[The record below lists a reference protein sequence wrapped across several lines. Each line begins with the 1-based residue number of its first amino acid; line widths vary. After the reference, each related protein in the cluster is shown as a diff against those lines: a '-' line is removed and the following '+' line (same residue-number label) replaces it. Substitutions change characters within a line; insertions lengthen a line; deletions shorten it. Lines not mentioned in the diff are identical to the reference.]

1 MRKGLLLS
9 GILLIFSLNYL
20 IANPNTG
27 NNPTAGRLTD
37 EAYLH
42 MLRSNQHTGKV
53 DQAHVL
59 EAANQVNRMVSF
71 KNQTNLTWT
80 PLGPD
85 NFGGKTKG
93 IIYDSRD
100 AQKITLFAGST
111 GGGIW
116 KTVNEGVTWQ
126 PVSNQ
131 NLNVSC
137 MVQAPNG
144 DIYVGTGD
152 GFGSHLLTGLVDM
165 NYTTGLMGSGI
176 WKSTNGTNFVQL
188 AATVPQL
195 NDNNAA
201 WAFINELA
209 VNSSGHIFAATN
221 AGLRYSTD
229 GGATWQMA
237 KDNASNELSQNA
249 TDVQAGSDGTLMASV
264 DNKLYVSKNG
274 NPQAFVLRSTAEA
287 TTLPVADVNRLELA
301 IAPSNP
307 NIMYASLINAFG
319 VQLGIYRSADKGD
332 SWSVILPA
340 TTSVN
345 PYNQRGLYNNH
356 ITVFPND
363 PDRIILGGVNLWQGR
378 RVLETG
384 LYAWD
389 VKSSS
394 GGSLFSPLYVHF
406 GQQRVVFKPGSNTV
420 FFAAT
425 DGGLFKGEVN
435 GDVYTYSNGNRNYM
449 TAHFYTVAPS
459 GGENRVLGGTQDQ
472 GTIFISGEGN
482 TIRQGEKLYTPTSA
496 GGSCV
501 VSTINPNAIV
511 VSSTAGSMQRSED
524 MAFTFSSQFLL
535 ATGFG
540 NPQAFRTPIALWES
554 YTNNNSRDSVT
565 FRARRNYSPGAQVKA
580 RSRNNDHPFVTNLP
594 AGVGLNQGD
603 TIRLKDPVS
612 TRLFI
617 AVANRL
623 WMTREF
629 LIFTKTPEWFE
640 ISNATV
646 GFVGIPQSIAYS
658 ADGNHLWVGMRD
670 GRLVRISNIALAFN
684 AQLANVSSPQCI
696 IATRQMQLL
705 VPGTST
711 PVSQAI
717 TSISVD
723 PKNPNN
729 VMVTLANYGNNH
741 YVFAT
746 TNGLDGNPTFTSKQG
761 NLPKMP
767 VYSGLLEMSNNG
779 LAIVGTEMGIFQTNN
794 VFDANPVWV
803 ADQNLANIPVMEL
816 KQQTIN
822 KTPDTLQLINVD
834 TLVRNFPGT
843 NNFGIIYA
851 ATFGRG
857 LMRCN
862 DFRKPVGVGE
872 QLISGNT
879 NSFPASVF
887 PTPAKGS
894 STLQFELPAEAN
906 LRLSIFNSAGQLMET
921 QSLGQLAPGSQ
932 KIQLNLQGYR
942 SGTYMLILDAGQQ
955 KSTVKF
961 LVY

>member
-9 GILLIFSLNYL
+9 GILLIFCFNHL
-20 IANPNTG
+20 ISNPVND
-27 NNPTAGRLTD
+27 NNPASAPLSD

-42 MLRSNQHTGKV
+42 MLRSNQHTGKL
-53 DQAHVL
+53 DPAHVL
-59 EAANQVNRMVSF
+59 EARNQVNRMVSN
-71 KNQTNLTWT
+71 KNQTNLNWT

-85 NFGGKTKG
+85 NYGGKTKA

-100 AQKITLFAGST
+100 PQKITLLAGST

-116 KTVNEGVTWQ
+116 RTVNEGVTWQ
-126 PVSNQ
+126 PVSSL
-131 NLNVSC
+131 NLTVSC

-152 GFGSHLLTGLVDM
+152 GFGAHLLTGLNDM
-165 NYTTGLMGSGI
+165 AYTTGFMGNGI
-176 WKSTNGTNFVQL
+176 WKSTDGTNFTQL
-188 AATVPQL
+188 PATVPQP

-209 VNSSGHIFAATN
+209 INSSGHIFAATN

-229 GGATWQMA
+229 GGNSWQIA
-237 KDNASNELSQNA
+237 KDNNGNDLSLNA
-249 TDVQAGSDGTLMASV
+249 TDVQVGSDGTLMAAV
-264 DNKLYVSKNG
+264 DNKVYISKNG
-274 NPQAFVLRSTAEA
+274 DPQAFVLRSTAESN
-287 TTLPVADVNRLELA
+287 TLPTADVSRVELA
-301 IAPSNP
+301 VAPSDP
-307 NIMYASLINAFG
+307 NIMYAVLINSFG
-319 VQLGIYRSADKGD
+319 IHLGIYRSGDKGD
-332 SWSVILPA
+332 TWSVILPA

-363 PDRIILGGVNLWQGR
+363 PNRIILGGVNLWQGR
-378 RVLETG
+378 RVLEAG

-389 VKSSS
+389 VVSSS
-394 GGSLFSPLYVHF
+394 AGSLFSPLYVHF
-406 GQQRVVFKPGSNTV
+406 GQQRVVFKPGSNTT
-420 FFAAT
+420 FFVAT
-425 DGGLFKGEVN
+425 DGGIFKGEVN
-435 GDVYTYSNGNRNYM
+435 GDLFNYSNGNRNYM
-449 TAHFYTVAPS
+449 TAQFYTVAPS
-459 GGENRVLGGTQDQ
+459 GIENRVLGGAQDQ

-482 TIRQGEKLYTPTSA
+482 TFRQGEKLYTPTTS

-511 VSSTAGSMQRSED
+511 VSATAGSMQRSED
-524 MAFTFSSQFLL
+524 MAFTFSTQFLL
-535 ATGFG
+535 ASGFG

-554 YTNNNSRDSVT
+554 FTNENSRDSIT
-565 FRARRNYSPGAQVKA
+565 FKAKRNYSPGAQVKA
-580 RSRNNDHPFVTNLP
+580 RSTNFDQPFLTNLP

-623 WMTREF
+623 WMTKEF
-629 LIFTKTPEWFE
+629 LNFAKTPEWFE
-640 ISNATV
+640 ISNSTV
-646 GFVGIPQSIAYS
+646 GFTGIPQSIAYS
-658 ADGNHLWVGMRD
+658 ADGNHVWVGMRD
-670 GRLVRISNIALAFN
+670 GKLFRISNIALAYN
-684 AQLANVSSPQCI
+684 ATLASVTSPQCI
-696 IATRQMQLL
+696 VATRQMQLL

-729 VMVTLANYGNNH
+729 VMVTLANYGNDH

-746 TNGLDGNPTFTSKQG
+746 TNGLDGNPLFVSKQG

-767 VYSGLLEMSNNG
+767 VYSGVIEMTNNG
-779 LAIVGTEMGIFQTNN
+779 LAIVGTEMGIFHTNN
-794 VFDANPVWV
+794 LFDTNPVWL
-803 ADQNLANIPVMEL
+803 ADQNLANIPVMDL
-816 KQQTIN
+816 KQQIIN

-834 TLVRNFPGT
+834 TLVVNFPGAT
-843 NNFGIIYA
+843 NYGILYA

-862 DFRKPVGVGE
+862 DFRMPVGIGE
-872 QLISGNT
+872 QQIAGSSKN
-879 NSFPASVF
+879 FPVLVY
-887 PTPAKGS
+887 PTPASGFARAE
-894 STLQFELPAEAN
+894 FELPAEAE
-906 LRLSIFNSAGQLMET
+906 LRYSIFNQSGQLIET
-921 QSLGQLAPGSQ
+921 RQLGRMTPGKQ
-932 KIQLNLQGYR
+932 QIRIDLNGYR
-942 SGTYMLILDAGQQ
+942 SGSYLLMLDAGQQ

>member
-9 GILLIFSLNYL
+9 GILLFFAFNCLL
-20 IANPNTG
+20 ANTNG
-27 NNPTAGRLTD
+27 EVNPSNVGITD
-37 EAYLH
+37 HAYLH

-53 DQAHVL
+53 DPVHVMEAVNQAKQL
-59 EAANQVNRMVSF
+59 TSLKQQN
-71 KNQTNLTWT
+71 NLTWT

-100 AQKITLFAGST
+100 PQKITLLAGST

-116 KTVNEGVTWQ
+116 KTVNEGITWQ
-126 PVSNQ
+126 PVSSQ

-152 GFGSHLLTGLVDM
+152 GFGSQLLTGLNDM
-165 NYTTGLMGSGI
+165 AYTTGLMGTGI

-188 AATVPQL
+188 TATVPQL
-195 NDNNAA
+195 NNNEAA

-229 GGATWQMA
+229 GGTTWQIA
-237 KDNASNELSQNA
+237 KDNNNNELIQSSG
-249 TDVQAGSDGTLMASV
+249 DVQVGSDGTIIAAV

-274 NPQAFVLRSTAEA
+274 NPQAFVLRSTGEGGLPTAE
-287 TTLPVADVNRLELA
+287 VNRLELA

-307 NIMYASLINAFG
+307 NIMYASLVSSFG
-319 VQLGIYRSADKGD
+319 VHLGIYRSDNKGD
-332 SWSVILPA
+332 TWTVILPA

-345 PYNQRGLYNNH
+345 LYSQRGLYNNH

-363 PDRIILGGVNLWQGR
+363 PDRIIIGGANLWQGR
-378 RVLETG
+378 RILEAG

-389 VKSSS
+389 LKSS
-394 GGSLFSPLYVHF
+394 GGGSIFSPLYVHS
-406 GQQRVVFKPGSNTV
+406 GQQRVVFKPGSSTK

-425 DGGLFKGEVN
+425 DGGIFKGEVN
-435 GDVYTYSNGNRNYM
+435 GDLYTFSNGNRNYM

-459 GGENRVLGGTQDQ
+459 GLENRVLGGAQDQ
-472 GTIFISGEGN
+472 GTIYISGAGN
-482 TIRQGEKLYTPTSA
+482 TVRQGSKLFTPTSS

-501 VSTINPNAIV
+501 VSTINPDAIV
-511 VSSTAGSMQRSED
+511 VSATAGSMQRSED
-524 MAFTFSSQFLL
+524 MAFTFSTQFLL

-554 YTNNNSRDSVT
+554 FNNINSRDSVT
-565 FRARRNYSPGAQVKA
+565 FKAKRSYSPGAQIKA
-580 RSRNNDHPFVTNLP
+580 RSKNFDHPFITNLP
-594 AGVGLNQGD
+594 AGIGLNQGD
-603 TIRLKDPVS
+603 TIRLKDLVS
-612 TRLFI
+612 SRLFI

-623 WMTREF
+623 WMTNEF
-629 LIFTKTPEWFE
+629 LNFAKTPQWFE
-640 ISNATV
+640 ISNSTV
-646 GFVGIPQSIAYS
+646 GFIGIPQSIAVS
-658 ADGNHLWVGMRD
+658 ADGNHVWVGMRD
-670 GRLVRISNIALAFN
+670 GRLLRVSNIALAYN

-696 IATRQMQLL
+696 IATRQIPLL
-705 VPGTST
+705 IPGTST
-711 PVSQAI
+711 PITQAI
-717 TSISVD
+717 TSISID

-746 TNGLDGNPTFTSKQG
+746 TNGLSGNPTFLSKQSM
-761 NLPKMP
+761 LPKMP
-767 VYSGLLEMSNNG
+767 IYSGLLEMSNNG
-779 LAIVGTEMGIFQTNN
+779 LAIVGTELGIFYTNN
-794 VFDANPVWV
+794 IFDPAPVWG
-803 ADQNLANIPVMEL
+803 ADQNLSNIPVMEL
-816 KQQTIN
+816 KQQIIN
-822 KTPDTLQLINVD
+822 KSADTLQLINVD
-834 TLVRNFPGT
+834 TVVKHFPGT
-843 NNFGIIYA
+843 NNYGIIYA

-862 DFRKPVGVGE
+862 DFRKPVGLGE
-872 QLISGNT
+872 QLSNDKANAIPLT
-879 NSFPASVF
+879 IY
-887 PTPAKGS
+887 PTPAHGS
-894 STLQFELPAEAN
+894 VTLQFDLPTHSN
-906 LRLSIFNSAGQLMET
+906 VRYSIFNSAGQLIDT
-921 QSLGQLAPGSQ
+921 RILGLTPSGMQ
-932 KIQLNLQGYR
+932 KIQLNLEGYR
-942 SGTYMLILDAGQQ
+942 KGTYVLRLDAEQH
-955 KSTVKF
+955 KATAKF

>member
-1 MRKGLLLS
+1 MRKGLLLTV
-9 GILLIFSLNYL
+9 ILLIFSLNYL
-20 IANPNTG
+20 NANPNASS
-27 NNPTAGRLTD
+27 NPSSTRITD

-53 DQAHVL
+53 DPAHVM
-59 EAANQVNRMVSF
+59 EAINQVNQMVSF

-85 NFGGKTKG
+85 NYGGKTKG

-111 GGGIW
+111 GGGVW

-126 PVSNQ
+126 PVSNA
-131 NLNVSC
+131 NLMVSC
-137 MVQAPNG
+137 MIQAPNG

-152 GFGSHLLTGLVDM
+152 GFGSHLFTGLNDM
-165 NYTTGLMGSGI
+165 AYTSGFMGTGI
-176 WKSTNGTNFVQL
+176 WKSTNGTSFTQL
-188 AATVPQL
+188 ATTVPQL
-195 NDNNAA
+195 NNNNAA

-209 VNSSGHIFAATN
+209 ANSSGHIFAATN

-229 GGATWQMA
+229 AGNTWQIA
-237 KDNASNELSQNA
+237 KDNAGNDLIQNA
-249 TDVQAGSDGTLMASV
+249 GDVHVGTDGTIIASV
-264 DNKLYVSKNG
+264 DNKLYVSKDG

-287 TTLPVADVNRLELA
+287 NTLPTADVSRLELA

-307 NIMYASLINAFG
+307 NIMYASLVNSFG
-319 VQLGIYRSADKGD
+319 IHLGIYRSGDKGD
-332 SWSVILPA
+332 TWSVILPA

-345 PYNQRGLYNNH
+345 PYNQRGVYNNH

-363 PDRIILGGVNLWQGR
+363 PNRIILGGVNLWQGR
-378 RVLETG
+378 RILETG

-406 GQQRVVFKPGSNTV
+406 GQQRVVFKPGSNDV
-420 FFAAT
+420 FFVAT
-425 DGGLFKGEVN
+425 DGGIFKGQVN
-435 GDVYTYSNGNRNYM
+435 GDVFTFSNSNRNYM

-459 GGENRVLGGTQDQ
+459 GQENRVLGGAQDQ
-472 GTIFISGEGN
+472 GTIFISGAGN
-482 TIRQGEKLYTPTSA
+482 TVLQGEKLYTPTSA

-540 NPQAFRTPIALWES
+540 NPQAFRTPITLWES
-554 YTNNNSRDSVT
+554 YTNQNSRDSVT
-565 FRARRNYSPGAQVKA
+565 FKAKRSYSPGAQVKV
-580 RSRNNDHPFVTNLP
+580 RSANFDQPFLTNLP

-603 TIRLKDPVS
+603 TIRIKDPVS

-623 WMTREF
+623 WMTKELLNF
-629 LIFTKTPEWFE
+629 AKTPEWFE
-640 ISNATV
+640 ISNSSV
-646 GFVGIPQSIAYS
+646 GFIGIPQSIAYS
-658 ADGNHLWVGMRD
+658 ADGNHVWVGMRD
-670 GRLVRISNIALAFN
+670 GRLVRISNIALAYN

-705 VPGTST
+705 IPGTST

-746 TNGLDGNPTFTSKQG
+746 TNGLDGNPLFVSKQG
-761 NLPKMP
+761 TLPKMP
-767 VYSGLLEMSNNG
+767 VYSGVIEMSNNG
-779 LAIVGTEMGIFQTNN
+779 LAIIGTEMGVFYTYNLFDNN
-794 VFDANPVWV
+794 PIWA

-816 KQQTIN
+816 KQQMIN

-834 TLVRNFPGT
+834 TLVAHFPGT
-843 NNFGIIYA
+843 NNFGIVYA

-862 DFRKPVGVGE
+862 DFRKPVGINE
-872 QLISGNT
+872 PIASGNS
-879 NSFPASVF
+879 NNFPAFVY
-887 PTPAKGS
+887 PTPAKG
-894 STLQFELPAEAN
+894 TATIQFELPTESN
-906 LRLSIFNSAGQLMET
+906 LRYSIFNISGQLIET
-921 QSLGQLAPGSQ
+921 RELGHMNPGKQ
-932 KIQLNLQGYR
+932 QTQIKLQGYR
-942 SGTYMLILDAGQQ
+942 AGTYMVMLYAGQY
-955 KSTVKF
+955 KSAVKF

>member
-9 GILLIFSLNYL
+9 VILLIFSLNCL
-20 IANPNTG
+20 IANPNGG
-27 NNPTAGRLTD
+27 NNPLAGRLTD

-53 DQAHVL
+53 DPAHVM
-59 EAANQVNRMVSF
+59 EAISQVNSMVSL
-71 KNQTNLTWT
+71 KNQTNLSWT
-80 PLGPD
+80 SLGPD
-85 NFGGKTKG
+85 NFGGKTKA

-100 AQKITLFAGST
+100 PQKITLLAGST

-116 KTVNEGVTWQ
+116 RTVNEGVTWQ
-126 PVSNQ
+126 AVSNQ
-131 NLNVSC
+131 NLMVSC

-152 GFGSHLLTGLVDM
+152 GFGSHLLTGLIDM
-165 NYTTGLMGSGI
+165 AYTSGFMGTGI
-176 WKSTNGTNFVQL
+176 WKSTDGTNFTQL

-195 NDNNAA
+195 NDNGSA

-209 VNSSGHIFAATN
+209 VNSNGHIFAATN

-229 GGATWQMA
+229 GGASWQLA
-237 KDNASNELSQNA
+237 KDNANNELNLNA
-249 TDVQAGSDGTLMASV
+249 GDVQIGSDGTIIASV

-287 TTLPVADVNRLELA
+287 NTLPTADVNRVELA

-307 NIMYASLINAFG
+307 NIMYASLVNAFG
-319 VQLGIYRSADKGD
+319 VHVGIYRSGDKGD
-332 SWSVILPA
+332 NWSVILPA

-356 ITVFPND
+356 ITVFPDD
-363 PDRIILGGVNLWQGR
+363 PDRIMIGGVNLWQGR

-406 GQQRVVFKPGSNTV
+406 GQQRVVFKPGSSNV

-425 DGGLFKGEVN
+425 DGGLFKGQINGEV
-435 GDVYTYSNGNRNYM
+435 YSFTNSNRNYM

-459 GGENRVLGGTQDQ
+459 GRENRVLGGAQDQ
-472 GTIFISGEGN
+472 GTIFISGAAN
-482 TIRQGEKLYTPTSA
+482 TVRQGEKLYTPTNS
-496 GGSCV
+496 GGPCV
-501 VSTINPNAIV
+501 VSTINPDAIV

-535 ATGFG
+535 ATGFS

-554 YTNNNSRDSVT
+554 YNNANSRDSVT
-565 FRARRNYSPGAQVKA
+565 FRAKRNYSAGAQVKA
-580 RSRNNDHPFVTNLP
+580 RSRNNDHPFITNLP

-603 TIRLKDPVS
+603 TIRLKDPIS
-612 TRLFI
+612 SRLFI

-623 WMTREF
+623 WMTNEF
-629 LIFTKTPEWFE
+629 LNFGKTPDWFE
-640 ISNATV
+640 VSNSTV
-646 GFVGIPQSIAYS
+646 GFIGIPQSMAYS
-658 ADGNHLWVGMRD
+658 ADGNHVWVGMRD
-670 GRLVRISNIALAFN
+670 GRLIRVSNLALAYN

-696 IATRQMQLL
+696 VATRQIQLL
-705 VPGTST
+705 IPGTST

-717 TSISVD
+717 TSIAVD

-729 VMVTLANYGNNH
+729 VMITLANYGNNH

-746 TNGLDGNPTFTSKQG
+746 TNGLDGNPAFTSRQG

-767 VYSGLLEMSNNG
+767 VYAGLLEMTNNG
-779 LAIVGTEMGIFQTNN
+779 LAIIGTEMGIFQTNN
-794 VFDANPVWV
+794 VFDADPVWV

-816 KQQTIN
+816 KQQIIN
-822 KTPDTLQLINVD
+822 KTADTLQLINVD
-834 TLVRNFPGT
+834 TLIKHFPGT
-843 NNFGIIYA
+843 DNFGIVYA

-857 LMRCN
+857 LQRCN
-862 DFRKPVGVGE
+862 DFRRPVGIGE
-872 QLISGNT
+872 QPITGNGK
-879 NSFPASVF
+879 NFPAVVY
-887 PTPAKGS
+887 PTPAKGFA
-894 STLQFELPAEAN
+894 TLEFELPSEGN
-906 LRLSIFNSAGQLMET
+906 LRYNIFNSSGQIVD
-921 QSLGQLAPGSQ
+921 SRNLGQSAAGRQ
-932 KIQLNLQGYR
+932 KIQIDLQGYR
-942 SGTYMLILDAGQQ
+942 NGTYILLLDAGQH
-955 KSTVKF
+955 KSNVKF
-961 LVY
+961 VVF

>member
-9 GILLIFSLNYL
+9 VILLIFNLNYL
-20 IANPNTG
+20 IANPTANNNTS
-27 NNPTAGRLTD
+27 TAPMTD
-37 EAYLH
+37 AAYLH

-53 DQAHVL
+53 DPAHVL
-59 EAANQVNRMVSF
+59 EAINQVNQLVSN

-85 NFGGKTKG
+85 NFGGKTKA

-126 PVSNQ
+126 AVSDM
-131 NLNVSC
+131 NLMVSC

-152 GFGSHLLTGLVDM
+152 GFGSHRYTGLNDM
-165 NYTTGLMGSGI
+165 GYTTGFMGSGI
-176 WKSTNGTNFVQL
+176 WKSTNGTNFTQL
-188 AATVPQL
+188 AATAPQL
-195 NDNNAA
+195 NNNSAE

-209 VNSSGHIFAATN
+209 VNSSGHVFAATN

-229 GGATWQMA
+229 GGNTWQLA
-237 KDNASNELSQNA
+237 KDNAGNELSQNA
-249 TDVQAGSDGTLMASV
+249 SDVHVGSDGTIIAAV
-264 DNKLYVSKNG
+264 DEKLYVSKNG
-274 NPQAFVLRSTAEA
+274 NPQAFVLRSTAENN
-287 TTLPVADVNRLELA
+287 TLPTADVSRLELA
-301 IAPSNP
+301 IAPSDP
-307 NIMYASLINAFG
+307 NIMYASLINSFG
-319 VQLGIYRSADKGD
+319 IHLGIYRSGDKGD
-332 SWSVILPA
+332 NWSVILPA

-356 ITVFPND
+356 ITVFPTD
-363 PDRIILGGVNLWQGR
+363 PNRIILGGVNLWQGR

-389 VKSSS
+389 LKSSS
-394 GGSLFSPLYVHF
+394 GGNIFSPLYVHF
-406 GQQRVVFKPGSNTV
+406 GQQRVVFKPGSSTV

-425 DGGLFKGEVN
+425 DGGIFKGEVN
-435 GDVYTYSNGNRNYM
+435 GDLFTFSNSNRNYM

-459 GGENRVLGGTQDQ
+459 GIENRVLGGAQDQ
-472 GTIFISGEGN
+472 GTIYISGTGN
-482 TIRQGEKLYTPTSA
+482 TVRQGEKLFTPTNS

-511 VSSTAGSMQRSED
+511 VSSTAGNMQRSED
-524 MAFTFSSQFLL
+524 MAFTFSSQFLPS
-535 ATGFG
+535 TGFG

-554 YTNNNSRDSVT
+554 YTNQNSRDSIT
-565 FRARRNYSPGAQVKA
+565 FKAKRNYPPGAQVKA
-580 RSRNNDHPFVTNLP
+580 RSANFDQPFLSNLP
-594 AGVGLNQGD
+594 AGIGLNQGD

-623 WMTREF
+623 WMTKELLNF
-629 LIFTKTPEWFE
+629 AKTPDWFE
-640 ISNATV
+640 ISNASV
-646 GFVGIPQSIAYS
+646 GFVGIPQSIAFS
-658 ADGNHLWVGMRD
+658 ADGNHVWVGMRD
-670 GRLVRISNIALAFN
+670 GRLLRISNIALAYN
-684 AQLANVSSPQCI
+684 AQLANVTSPECI

-705 VPGTST
+705 LPGTST

-717 TSISVD
+717 TSISID
-723 PKNPNN
+723 PQNPNN
-729 VMVTLANYGNNH
+729 VLVTLANYGNDH

-746 TNGLDGNPTFTSKQG
+746 TNGLDGNPLFVSKQG

-767 VYSGLLEMSNNG
+767 VYSGLIEMSNNG
-779 LAIVGTEMGIFQTNN
+779 LAIVGTEMGIFYTYNL
-794 VFDANPVWV
+794 FDNSPVWA

-816 KQQTIN
+816 KQQYIN

-834 TLVRNFPGT
+834 TLVAHFPGAT
-843 NNFGIIYA
+843 NYGILYA

-857 LMRCN
+857 LLRCN
-862 DFRKPVGVGE
+862 DFRKPVGLDEPIAIGK
-872 QLISGNT
+872 SN
-879 NSFPASVF
+879 NFPSIVY
-887 PTPAKGS
+887 PTPARGS
-894 STLQFELPAEAN
+894 ATLQFELPTECN
-906 LRLSIFNSAGQLMET
+906 LHYSIFNLSGQLIET
-921 QSLGQLAPGSQ
+921 HALGRMNPGKQQLP
-932 KIQLNLQGYR
+932 INLHGYR
-942 SGTYMLILDAGQQ
+942 SGTYMIMLDAGQY
-955 KSTVKF
+955 KSSVKF
-961 LVY
+961 LIY